1 MIARAPVA
9 ESVDAPDLKSVASRG
24 ACRFKSG
31 SGHQQGEVTR
41 LTVDTLDQR
50 TPTLTIRPWMG
61 WRALDLREL
70 WAFRELLLIFV
81 WRDLKVRYRQTLLG
95 AVWVIGQP
103 LLSMVIFTFVFHRVA
118 RLPGPAGIPYPVFV
132 MSGLLVWNLFSNG
145 VSKAANSLIG
155 SSFLI
160 SKIYFPRLIIPLS
173 GTVVEI
179 VDFAVAGLLLA
190 VLMAVYRIVPGVA
203 LLALP
208 LVVLLAALLSVGI
221 GLWAASLS
229 VEYRDVRLLV
239 PFVLQ
244 LAMYATPVAYPLAAM
259 PERYVP
265 LAMANPMTGVVEAFR
280 ACIFGTPLPMAALW
294 VSIGV
299 TAIVLG
305 SGLYYFRRMER
316 LFADVL

>member
-1 MIARAPVA
+1 M
-9 ESVDAPDLKSVASRG
+9 
-24 ACRFKSG
+24 
-31 SGHQQGEVTR
+31 
-41 LTVDTLDQR
+41 TVLDER
-50 TPTLTIRPWMG
+50 TPTIIIRPATG
-61 WRALDLREL
+61 WRALDVREL

-81 WRDLKVRYRQTLLG
+81 WRDLKVRYRQTFLG
-95 AVWVIGQP
+95 AIWIIGQP

-145 VSKAANSLIG
+145 VAKAANSLIG

-173 GTVVEI
+173 GTVVEM
-179 VDFAVAGLLLA
+179 VDFAVAALLLGVLMVFYGIVPPLA
-190 VLMAVYRIVPGVA
+190 VL
-203 LLALP
+203 LLP
-208 LVVLLAALLSVGI
+208 LVVLLAALLSTGI
-221 GLWAASLS
+221 GLWAAALN

-244 LAMYATPVAYPLAAM
+244 LAMYATPVAYPLSVI

-265 LAMANPMTGVVEAFR
+265 LVVANPMTGIVEAFR
-280 ACIFGTPLPMAALW
+280 ACLFGTPLPMTALA
-294 VSIGV
+294 VSIIA
-299 TAIVLG
+299 TLVLVA
-305 SGLYYFRRMER
+305 SGLFYFRRMER